1 MSRLG
6 IFVRTVHGKADIYSG
21 KRRTRQHVI
30 ADQSV
35 NYVERFIIDEGHT
48 AQQIQDDYG
57 YDLILFTY
65 DDRGYAETDFVSLQL
80 KAAEALHKVGS
91 DFVYDLDIRDYNLW
105 MMERMPVILILFD
118 ASRRRAYWLA
128 IQQYFRQNK
137 ERSSNKGT
145 KTVRVRVP
153 RRQPVNR
160 RAVATWRELKQ
171 NAER

>member
-1 MSRLG
+1 MQRQT
-6 IFVRTVHGKADIYSG
+6 FVPR

-30 ADQSV
+30 ADQSM

-57 YDLILFTY
+57 YDLIMFTY
-65 DDRGYAETDFVSLQL
+65 DDRGYAETNFVSIQL
-80 KAAEALHKVGS
+80 KAAEALHAVDS
-91 DFVYDLDIRDYNLW
+91 DFVYDVDIRDYNLW
-105 MMERMPVILILFD
+105 MMDRMPVILILFD

-128 IQQYFRQNK
+128 IQLYFGENRD
-137 ERSSNKGT
+137 RRPNKGT

-160 RAVATWRELKQ
+160 RAVATWRDLKQ
-171 NAER
+171 GTKR